1 MTPGLLAANSKLVL
15 CGGPCRVGEG
25 NSGEGGRRQR
35 GSMKACEEKN
45 RDESKESAAKTLTV
59 DTKVG
64 MTLYMEEMSL
74 ALRTHESRAAKFS

>member
-15 CGGPCRVGEG
+15 CRGPCRVGEG
-25 NSGEGGRRQR
+25 NSGEGGRQR
-35 GSMKACEEKN
+35 GSKKACEEKN
-45 RDESKESAAKTLTV
+45 PDESKESAAKTLTV

-64 MTLYMEEMSL
+64 MTLYIEEMSL